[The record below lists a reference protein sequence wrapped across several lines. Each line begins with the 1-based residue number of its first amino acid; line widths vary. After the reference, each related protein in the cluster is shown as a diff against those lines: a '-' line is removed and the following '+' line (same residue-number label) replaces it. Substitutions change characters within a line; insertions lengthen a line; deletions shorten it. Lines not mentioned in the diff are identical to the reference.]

1 MRVTY
6 IKYLIATLFFSF
18 SIGLNAQDEKEKD
31 SLPTTLELL
40 KYDGLSAL
48 GGVTKTYTQP
58 LKWQKDDFI
67 TAGAIVAG
75 TAVLYIFDD
84 EANKWFRDQEDDV
97 PMLIQDF
104 GWYYGSPQN
113 NYAINGAVYLY
124 GLFTR
129 NEKIRKT
136 GVLMISA
143 ATAAGIIQSISKTA
157 VGRARPG
164 ENRKK
169 NEFEPFS
176 KEGAYHSFPSGHT
189 ILSFTTAYALSKQF
203 KSPFVKAGILGV
215 GLIAP
220 ASRLW
225 EGAHWLTDVGLSMAL
240 SVVVVDTIDKYL
252 NKERDYGPE
261 AKEGI
266 SWKFHVGLGRVG
278 LVGTF

>member
-1 MRVTY
+1 MLRKLLP
-6 IKYLIATLFFSF
+6 ILLIVLFADL
-18 SIGLNAQDEKEKD
+18 GLQAQEETEKD

-40 KYDGLSAL
+40 RYDGLSAL
-48 GGVTKTYTQP
+48 GGVTTTYTQP

-84 EANKWFRDQEDDV
+84 EANKWFRDQEDDI
-97 PMLIQDF
+97 PILIQDF

-129 NEKIRKT
+129 NEKVRKT

-143 ATAAGIIQSISKTA
+143 ATAAGIIQTISKTA

-164 ENRKK
+164 DDRKK

-203 KSPFVKAGILGV
+203 NNLFVKAGILGV
-215 GLIAP
+215 GLISP

-252 NKERDYGPE
+252 NQERNYEKPE
-261 AKEGI
+261 NEGI
-266 SWKFHVGLGRVG
+266 SWKFQVGLGRVG